1 FRRDPQSIG
10 SGADLLLLQAVAA
23 LLRRPA
29 AALLHR
35 VARLPCAPIAI
46 PLLLRRADTGC
57 RRPSPRRPETAPA
70 DVLVE
75 LLSRK
80 DSPSVGGAG
89 HGCLHL
95 AHQGSTSP
103 ATTLS
108 RSLRRREKRTF
119 IGAVRVAWA
128 ELGRRSWPTSE
139 PNSWAASGWRSWPI
153 LEWRLWVRFQQ
164 TSLAAGDED
173 RTADQRLSPA
183 ARDPL
188 CSRRRP
194 RAGVPSS
201 SWWKPAAGR
210 PSSRHARQWWKRK
223 RRRRMSRRVATSTGR
238 AAD

>member
-1 FRRDPQSIG
+1 MGYFYEITPTSPCHFCKITPVRPTPPDRFRRDPQSIG

-29 AALLHR
+29 AALLRR

-95 AHQGSTSP
+95 ARQGSTSP
-103 ATTLS
+103 ATTAS
-108 RSLRRREKRTF
+108 RSLRRR
-119 IGAVRVAWA
+119 VR
-128 ELGRRSWPTSE
+128 L
-139 PNSWAASGWRSWPI
+139 
-153 LEWRLWVRFQQ
+153 
-164 TSLAAGDED
+164 
-173 RTADQRLSPA
+173 
-183 ARDPL
+183 
-188 CSRRRP
+188 
-194 RAGVPSS
+194 
-201 SWWKPAAGR
+201 
-210 PSSRHARQWWKRK
+210 
-223 RRRRMSRRVATSTGR
+223 RVVFSYR
-238 AAD
+238 AALPDSDADGLQCYAGLELVICVA